1 VEDEKIPQQMQE
13 NPTMVEEDV
22 NLSYVFL
29 LMLMN
34 PILL

>member
-1 VEDEKIPQQMQE
+1 MEDEKIPQQMQE

-22 NLSYVFL
+22 NPSYVLL

-34 PILL
+34 PIHL